1 MQTTVH
7 QNNNARAG
15 GRDYIENQQI
25 FNCINLSSNPIKK
38 ESVKFKA
45 RLVENYNPKW
55 ALLKDIIFL
64 ALLFICVLVILP
76 IDNKPSLFLLI
87 SGAILSVF
95 MMLYYRLYKSIEINL
110 DKIKI
115 DDKLLHF
122 KDIREINSKCI
133 KFPVPQNVINIFLHS
148 DSVYASYQLY
158 LDDEQTEYIIK
169 VWNQH
174 LNEYIKEI
182 KE

>member
-25 FNCINLSSNPIKK
+25 FNSINLSSNPIKK

-76 IDNKPSLFLLI
+76 IDINHLCFFL
-87 SGAILSVF
+87 
-95 MMLYYRLYKSIEINL
+95 
-110 DKIKI
+110 
-115 DDKLLHF
+115 
-122 KDIREINSKCI
+122 
-133 KFPVPQNVINIFLHS
+133 
-148 DSVYASYQLY
+148 
-158 LDDEQTEYIIK
+158 
-169 VWNQH
+169 
-174 LNEYIKEI
+174 
-182 KE
+182 